1 MRRVRLSRRPAFRL
15 LAVASSRLVLS
26 ADTAAG
32 SNAPHHQEG
41 LATLPGVGVAH
52 RLGGLS
58 SRRDWWVLSLLG
70 FLGRKGD
77 PEASMAYPGSGLL
90 AVASSQLL
98 LAPVR
103 LLLVLTTWC

>member
-1 MRRVRLSRRPAFRL
+1 MRRVRLSRRPVFRL
-15 LAVASSRLVLS
+15 LAVASSKLVLS

-70 FLGRKGD
+70 FLGREGD
-77 PEASMAYPGSGLL
+77 PEAVAASL
-90 AVASSQLL
+90 AV
-98 LAPVR
+98 VR
-103 LLLVLTTWC
+103 ELPCRLVSPSAIHTAMVAFV